1 MLRARFALLVPL
13 LLLAAAPPAA
23 AAQSKAFVFTTD
35 FSTGSL
41 SAVNLDTRAVTPDV
55 ASVYSDAVL
64 RWYGGLL
71 YAVNRFGQD
80 NIQVIDPAQNY
91 ATVRQFSTG
100 NGSNPQDICFVSAT
114 RAYVTR
120 YELGDLLIVNP
131 ATGATLGTIS
141 LAAFA
146 DADGIPEMHRMVR
159 VANRVFVSVQRLNRN
174 AGYVP
179 ADHSVVVVIDAGA
192 DSVLDADP
200 LTPGKQAITLA
211 LANPVTTFAFD
222 APTSRLLIGCAGRYG
237 VLDGGIEYV
246 DPVQMKSGG
255 VAITES
261 ALGGD
266 VGNLAWNGPAHSY
279 AIVSDA
285 SFNTLLVS
293 WSAVTGQKLATVF
306 APGGFSLSD
315 CALNDRAELWVCDS
329 DLFAPGLYVF
339 RAGTDAAL
347 AGPLD
352 TGLPPYQI
360 TFDAASEQ
368 VLGVDAG
375 ERPLALSAPWPN
387 PARLAVT
394 LALDLPRA
402 ARAEVEAFDLGGRRV
417 RAIAVRDLPAG
428 RALLTWDLRDDGGR
442 AAPAGVYLVRARVGD
457 AWFVRRVAIVR

>member
-1 MLRARFALLVPL
+1 MLRARLAIVVSLIV
-13 LLLAAAPPAA
+13 LAAARPAA
-23 AAQSKAFVFTTD
+23 AAQGEAFVFTTD

-41 SAVNLDTRAVTPDV
+41 SAVSLDTRAVSTDV

-71 YAVNRFGQD
+71 YVVNRFGQD

-91 ATVRQFSTG
+91 TTVRQFSTG

-114 RAYVTR
+114 KAYVTR

-131 ATGATLGTIS
+131 SSGASLGTIS

-159 VANRVFVSVQRLNRN
+159 VANRVFVSVQRLDRN

-179 ADHSVVVVIDAGA
+179 TEKSLVAVIDAGA
-192 DSVLDADP
+192 DTVLDADP

-211 LANPVTTFAFD
+211 LKDPVTTFAFD
-222 APTSRLLIGCAGRYG
+222 APTSRLLIGCAGHFG
-237 VLDGGIEYV
+237 VLDGGVEYV
-246 DPVQMKSGG
+246 DPVLLRSGG

-266 VGNLAWNGPAHSY
+266 IGNLAWNGPAHSY

-293 WSAVTGQKLATVF
+293 WSAVTGLKLGTVF

-368 VLGVDAG
+368 VLGVEAG
-375 ERPLALSAPWPN
+375 ERAFAFSAPWPN
-387 PARLAVT
+387 PARVAT
-394 LALDLPRA
+394 ALALDLPRA
-402 ARAEVEAFDLGGRRV
+402 ARIEVEAFDLGGRRV
-417 RAIAVRDLPAG
+417 RAIAARDFAAG
-428 RALLTWDLRDDGGR
+428 HALLTWDLRDDAGR

-457 AWFVRRVAIVR
+457 AAFVRRVVVMR